1 MRKRPLVVL
10 VSGFLGAGKTRLL
23 LRSCEIL
30 ESRGLKT
37 AIITNDQA
45 EGLVDTSISARTVEY
60 VEEIAGGCFC
70 CRFDAFASAADTLSR
85 YNPDVIFAEPVG
97 SCTDVAATVVR
108 PLRDL
113 YSSRFRLAPLS
124 VLVDPSRIDEILT
137 GDPDV
142 AYLFRKQL
150 EEADLVCF
158 TKADLG
164 VAPRP
169 LAARK
174 PERFLSAK
182 TGEGVAAWLDEVS
195 SGHLTAGGGSIE
207 LDYSRYARAEA
218 ALGWLN
224 ASFEVQLE
232 IWAPPIALI
241 GPFMDEIDRKL
252 SEFEARIAHL
262 KLIDETPYGFL
273 KAAICRNGDEP
284 EIEGDLLSPP
294 SSRHNMI
301 LNLRAQAD
309 PGVLRKVVEGALSAM
324 PPLVSVSTLFAF
336 RPAPPKPLYRSLE
349 GHM

>member
-1 MRKRPLVVL
+1 MQKRPLLVL
-10 VSGFLGAGKTRLL
+10 VAGFLGAGKTRLL
-23 LRSCEIL
+23 LRGAEIL
-30 ESRGLKT
+30 AGRGLKT
-37 AIITNDQA
+37 PIITNDQA
-45 EGLVDTSISARTVEY
+45 EGLVDTSISARTVER
-60 VEEIAGGCFC
+60 VQEVAGGCFC
-70 CRFDAFASAADTLSR
+70 CRFDAFALAAETLRSH
-85 YNPDVIFAEPVG
+85 NPDVIFAEPVV
-97 SCTDVAATVVR
+97 SCTDLAATVLR
-108 PLRDL
+108 PFRDL
-113 YSSRFRLAPLS
+113 YGSGYRLAPLS
-124 VLVDPSRIDEILT
+124 VLVDPARIDEILM

-164 VAPRP
+164 IPPPP

-182 TGEGVAAWLDEVS
+182 TGEGVAEWLDEIS
-195 SGHLTAGGGSIE
+195 SGHLIAGGNSIE

-224 ASFEVQLE
+224 ASFELHLQN
-232 IWAPPIALI
+232 WAPPIALV

-252 SEFEARIAHL
+252 SEYEARIVHL
-262 KLIDETPYGFL
+262 KIIDETPFGFF
-273 KAAICRNGDEP
+273 KAAICRNGAEP

-309 PGVLRKVVEGALSAM
+309 PRVLRNVVEGTLAAM
-324 PPLVSVSTLFAF
+324 PPLVTISALSAF
-336 RPAPPKPLYRSLE
+336 RPAPPKPLHRSA
-349 GHM
+349 

>member
-1 MRKRPLVVL
+1 MDKGPLLVL
-10 VSGFLGAGKTRLL
+10 VGGFLGAGKTRLL
-23 LRSCEIL
+23 LRAAEIL
-30 ESRGLKT
+30 IGRGLKT

-45 EGLVDTSISARTVEY
+45 EGLVDTSISARKGQR
-60 VEEIAGGCFC
+60 VEEVAGGCFC
-70 CRFDAFASAADTLSR
+70 CRFDAFASAAERLR
-85 YNPDVIFAEPVG
+85 GHNPDAIFAEPVG
-97 SCTDVAATVVR
+97 SCTDLAATVLR
-108 PLRDL
+108 PFRDL
-113 YSSRFRLAPLS
+113 YGSEFRLAPLS
-124 VLVDPSRIDEILT
+124 VLVDPCRVDEILM

-182 TGEGVAAWLDEVS
+182 TGEGVAAWLDEIS
-195 SGHLTAGGGSIE
+195 SGHLAAGGRSIE

-224 ASFEVQLE
+224 TSFELE
-232 IWAPPIALI
+232 LETLAPPIAVV
-241 GPFMDEIDRKL
+241 GPLLDEIDRKL
-252 SEFEARIAHL
+252 SESEARIAHL
-262 KLIDETPYGFL
+262 KLFDETPFGFL

-284 EIEGDLLSPP
+284 ELEGDPLSPP
-294 SSRHNMI
+294 CSRHKVI

-309 PGVLRKVVEGALSAM
+309 PCVLRKVVEEALAAMPAPVNISALS
-324 PPLVSVSTLFAF
+324 AF
-336 RPAPPKPLYRSLE
+336 RPAPPKPQYGRV
-349 GHM
+349 